1 MTYAYDVKNWGF
13 EVLPFPEKPDYL
25 PISDEEFRQDT
36 LSAWCRGGYRE
47 KIAAALYGGEREWA
61 ALYKDSDLSVR
72 AAVACRGSE
81 SIQLKMLSDPEPLV
95 RKLLARHGTDKVRA
109 AAINGWEANTEVLM
123 EIAKWGNAATKRKVL
138 ELAWSLPETLKK
150 VIPFLSPGCIKKLEI
165 YPDRAVRY
173 EAAMHGGLAQCQRFL
188 DAIRKNRDAD
198 SWLMRQNVQDR
209 IDELSKV
216 KKSLLGGL
224 VRSRKYAEMER

>member
-81 SIQLKMLSDPEPLV
+81 CLV
-95 RKLLARHGTDKVRA
+95 TR
-109 AAINGWEANTEVLM
+109 
-123 EIAKWGNAATKRKVL
+123 
-138 ELAWSLPETLKK
+138 SL
-150 VIPFLSPGCIKKLEI
+150 
-165 YPDRAVRY
+165 
-173 EAAMHGGLAQCQRFL
+173 
-188 DAIRKNRDAD
+188 
-198 SWLMRQNVQDR
+198 
-209 IDELSKV
+209 
-216 KKSLLGGL
+216 
-224 VRSRKYAEMER
+224 